1 MLSYWFSQPVS
12 YWWPLLFTIGF
23 AVVGVIAVYATLARR
38 EEEPDATRIAT
49 LYGVGFGL
57 AALTELMMYLDIAF
71 GWSLAT
77 LFSMSVAVV
86 NIFAIAA
93 VVVALLAIGGA
104 VVLQFREEST
114 YRTAHAVA
122 R

>member
-1 MLSYWFSQPVS
+1 MLSYWFPATVS

-23 AVVGVIAVYATLARR
+23 AIVGVIAVIATLARR
-38 EEEPDATRIAT
+38 KEERDANRIAT

-57 AALTELMMYLDIAF
+57 AAITELMMYLDVAF

-77 LFSMSVAVV
+77 AFAMSAGVVTFFAV
-86 NIFAIAA
+86 AA
-93 VVVALLAIGGA
+93 VVVAVLAIGVA
-104 VVLQFREEST
+104 LVMQFREEGS
-114 YRTAHAVA
+114 YRTAHQYA